1 LWSIVTFTREATPGL
16 TLTNPFLPDE
26 SSLKI
31 GQQVFTENCAVC
43 HGEAGRGNGPAAAGL
58 SLKPPDYGNGHL
70 DIHTDGDIFYW
81 IQNGISEGSP
91 MPAFKDKLTDDQI
104 WHVVNYVRRLRNE
117 AGTTPTTV
125 ITATPVIL
133 QPYTPP
139 SFVAPDVPTSITP
152 TPSASGDA
160 VALNLLTQ
168 ADAAMNA
175 LKSVVE
181 DQIVSDGA
189 GNQLK
194 VRFEFNAPDR
204 MRYSIENGA
213 TAVQIG
219 SDDYQQKPDGS
230 WIKNQRGVP
239 FVWPQFGYAAVAE
252 NARVSDSGA
261 LKDVAF
267 KWNGFDFKVSID
279 PQTNRI
285 VKYTL
290 TDGART
296 VAGTYSRFDAASV
309 IEAPK

>member
-1 LWSIVTFTREATPGL
+1 MARIEALGQEGLLDVVMKWLSIYGMAFGGVIAIVIGAAWLFIAWKVAPSTPWLIVLLIPVLIAIPIGLWSIVTFTREATPGL

-81 IQNGISEGSP
+81 IQNGISQGSP

-104 WHVVNYVRRLRNE
+104 WNVVNYVRRLRNE
-117 AGTTPTTV
+117 AGTSKP
-125 ITATPVIL
+125 PVASGPSVVL

-160 VALNLLTQ
+160 EALKLLAQ
-168 ADAAMNA
+168 SDAAMNA

-181 DQIVSDGA
+181 DQIVSDTA
-189 GNQLK
+189 GNQ
-194 VRFEFNAPDR
+194 
-204 MRYSIENGA
+204 
-213 TAVQIG
+213 TQ
-219 SDDYQQKPDGS
+219 
-230 WIKNQRGVP
+230 
-239 FVWPQFGYAAVAE
+239 
-252 NARVSDSGA
+252 GA
-261 LKDVAF
+261 L
-267 KWNGFDFKVSID
+267 
-279 PQTNRI
+279 RI
-285 VKYTL
+285 QC
-290 TDGART
+290 AR
-296 VAGTYSRFDAASV
+296 SDALRDRERGDRRADR
-309 IEAPK
+309 IG